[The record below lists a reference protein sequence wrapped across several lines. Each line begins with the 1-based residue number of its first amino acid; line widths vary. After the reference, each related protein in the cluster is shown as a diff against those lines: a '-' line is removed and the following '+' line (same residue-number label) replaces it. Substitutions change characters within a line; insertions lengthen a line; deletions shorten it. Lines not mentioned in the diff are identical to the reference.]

1 MARVDVLKIDNLTK
15 QFGGLTAVGDLSL
28 SIPQGKIHGLI
39 GPNGAGKTTVYN
51 LITGIYQP
59 TKGTI
64 ELEGTSLVGRSCH
77 EIVQMGVARTFQ
89 NLRLFRKL
97 TTLENIMIARQHET
111 KYNLFDAALRT
122 KRFRETEKTLHA
134 ESKELLE
141 LVGLGEYVGFTAGNL
156 PYGHQRRLEIARAL
170 ALNPKLLLLDE
181 PAAGMNPEESLQLM
195 EFIKEVQ
202 VKFGITILLIEHHME
217 IVMGICDHI
226 VVLNFGREIANGS
239 PEQVQNNRE
248 VITAYLG
255 EVDNNAAEN

>member
-1 MARVDVLKIDNLTK
+1 MDVLKVEHLTK
-15 QFGGLTAVGDLSL
+15 RFGGLTAVSDLTF
-28 SIPQGKIHGLI
+28 SIPHGEICGLI

-59 TKGTI
+59 T
-64 ELEGTSLVGRSCH
+64 EGTVELLGKSLLNRSCH

-97 TTLENIMIARQHET
+97 TTLDNIMIARQHET
-111 KYNLFDAALRT
+111 KYNLLDAALRT
-122 KRFRETEKTLHA
+122 KRFRESEKALRD
-134 ESKELLE
+134 ESAALLD
-141 LVGLGEYVGFTAGNL
+141 LVGLGQYIDFTAGNL

-202 VKFGITILLIEHHME
+202 AKFDITILLIEHHME
-217 IVMGICDHI
+217 IVMGICEHI
-226 VVLNFGREIANGS
+226 VVLNFGKEITQGT
-239 PEQVQNNRE
+239 PEEVQGNPE
-248 VITAYLG
+248 VISAYLG
-255 EVDNNAAEN
+255 EVDDDAAEN

>member
-1 MARVDVLKIDNLTK
+1 MAVHIAFPVDGSDDLVSGGPYQLKI
-15 QFGGLTAVGDLSL
+15 
-28 SIPQGKIHGLI
+28 
-39 GPNGAGKTTVYN
+39 
-51 LITGIYQP
+51 
-59 TKGTI
+59 
-64 ELEGTSLVGRSCH
+64 
-77 EIVQMGVARTFQ
+77 
-89 NLRLFRKL
+89 
-97 TTLENIMIARQHET
+97 
-111 KYNLFDAALRT
+111 
-122 KRFRETEKTLHA
+122 
-134 ESKELLE
+134 
-141 LVGLGEYVGFTAGNL
+141 LGEYIGFTAGNL

-202 VKFGITILLIEHHME
+202 KKFDITILLIEHHME

-239 PEQVQNNRE
+239 PEQVQNNQE